1 MLVYVIERNY
11 QPTEIDAA
19 EAAGR
24 FIGWLADAANP
35 VLAELIQRW
44 LWGPPDTGGLGALA
58 ESAADITLLRGHV
71 TAAWLPP
78 GDGTDRRVAR

>member
-11 QPTEIDAA
+11 QPSEIEVA
-19 EAAGR
+19 EAASR

-35 VLAELIQRW
+35 LLAELISRW

-58 ESAADITLLRGHV
+58 ESAADIALLRGHI
-71 TAAWLPP
+71 AAWLQP
-78 GDGTDRRVAR
+78 GDSTGPRAPR